1 MSMEETIPM
10 NLDPGPTG
18 PMQSDPGPTDQEYVI
33 VQRKEYFFHE
43 PQFRIQVNAGMT
55 MLTFLSLVR
64 EKLPSMGDLTIKR
77 ANGVLDLQTG
87 GHYSQKTWYDITNMK
102 SGDVLLVDF
111 APDLIDFRMIMKKS
125 VHMPHPG
132 VEYSAWYHYI
142 DNGINLIIHYVR
154 HLVSG
159 SSVVSVGS
167 GSGAIEEFVGMIT
180 GTQVYT
186 VEPNYVI
193 GLRHTFGMKCIRPP
207 DFTSLGEAQKEINQI
222 DLLLLIWPTPSSAP
236 GGYDYLALCAGANA
250 VLIALER
257 TYAGS
262 AQLHCALEAI
272 PGVSDIMEY
281 SDSAERYAECSDS
294 ERAAAAAVG
303 GQYKLERHLK
313 SDELPSD
320 HFYYY
325 PRQYAVLYLVK
336 RAPGTA
342 PPSS

>member
-33 VQRKEYFFHE
+33 VQRKESFFHE

-64 EKLPSMGDLTIKR
+64 EKFPSMGDLTIKR

-111 APDLIDFRMIMKKS
+111 APDLIDFRMIMKET

-142 DNGINLIIHYVR
+142 TDGIKLIIHYVR
-154 HLVSG
+154 HRVSG

-167 GSGAIEEFVGMIT
+167 GSGAIEEFLGMIT

-186 VEPNYVI
+186 VEPDRAA
-193 GLRHTFGMKCIRPP
+193 GTRRPTFGLKCIRQP
-207 DFTSLGEAQKEINQI
+207 DFKSLGEAQQDIKQI
-222 DLLLLIWPTPSSAP
+222 DLLLLIWPTMSCAP
-236 GGYDYLALCAGANA
+236 GGYDYLALCAGTNE
-250 VLIALER
+250 VIIALER

-272 PGVSDIMEY
+272 PGVSKIMEY
-281 SDSAERYAECSDS
+281 SDSAERYAKCSDS
-294 ERAAAAAVG
+294 ERAEAAAVG
-303 GQYKLERHLK
+303 GRYTLQKHLK
-313 SDELPSD
+313 SDALQSD
-320 HFYYY
+320 DFYYY

-336 RAPGTA
+336 HHQA
-342 PPSS
+342 